1 MEPLDRWS
9 EKISTHLCIPG
20 TNEMVDYRTF
30 HGLPTT
36 LRKRFT
42 LCLKF
47 DTQMN
52 EYERRKSSIRRIE
65 QKEIQGFHP
74 RKWYTL

>member
-1 MEPLDRWS
+1 
-9 EKISTHLCIPG
+9 
-20 TNEMVDYRTF
+20 MVDYRTS

-52 EYERRKSSIRRIE
+52 EYERRKSSTRRIE
-65 QKEIQGFHP
+65 QEEIEGFHP